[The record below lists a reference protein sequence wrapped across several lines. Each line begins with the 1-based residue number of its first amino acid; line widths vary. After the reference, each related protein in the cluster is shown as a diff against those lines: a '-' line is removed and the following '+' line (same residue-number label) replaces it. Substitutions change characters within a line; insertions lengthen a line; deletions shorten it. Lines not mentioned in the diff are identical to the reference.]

1 MQDRASSRHSLRLE
15 ENDDA
20 WMSLRDEEGYAC
32 DSPSKGQLL
41 WRGITAAAISNLR
54 GEAVTEDDVAMAAR
68 KVDLRL
74 TVRNAAWSV
83 LAKHRGVEIET
94 DDFKRAMRKGTY
106 RATFGG
112 RHVQNAPSLRDI
124 LGYCAVHA
132 YGDGGST
139 LSSMGGAIGTDD
151 RSRYLGQANRSD
163 APAITTAL
171 ADYSSLSA
179 AGGKGHAS
187 LGYTDDRAR
196 YLGRAHQRDGPP
208 ITSALEGY
216 TSFEAEGDDRAKG
229 QASLGY
235 TDDRAKYLG
244 AGGDLATDGPKLTGY
259 LGSEHS
265 SLETQGTGFGPAFG
279 HRSATD
285 AKVEAARERRAQ
297 HEREQH
303 HAGRKPA
310 VPGAGVLG
318 SRHDKK
324 NGPTLGP
331 KPGQTADEALREL
344 VASAADIQLPT
355 LAEPAARES
364 SRSPSP
370 NLRLSARE
378 SISALLGT
386 APVPIWRPATKKG
399 GNRRGGNRR
408 GAADTADWTKPKL
421 VTRMSLR
428 MSKSLRTNTIYTA
441 VSSFFGG
448 EKHRKPKPSKR
459 APADSYSPQT
469 AFSVSAGT
477 PARVAPRTRT

>member
-285 AKVEAARERRAQ
+285 AKVLETDAAGQTTHSHRPRPFHHTEHAPSTAVSLLSRRCDERLHVRRSRRRGSGARSTSVSSTTRAVSLPCRAPVSWALATTRRTARLLDLSPAKLPTRRCASWWRVRRTYSCPLWRSQRRGRARGRRARTCGSARER
-297 HEREQH
+297 
-303 HAGRKPA
+303 
-310 VPGAGVLG
+310 
-318 SRHDKK
+318 
-324 NGPTLGP
+324 
-331 KPGQTADEALREL
+331 
-344 VASAADIQLPT
+344 ASV
-355 LAEPAARES
+355 RC
-364 SRSPSP
+364 
-370 NLRLSARE
+370 SAR
-378 SISALLGT
+378 
-386 APVPIWRPATKKG
+386 RPYPS
-399 GNRRGGNRR
+399 
-408 GAADTADWTKPKL
+408 GARLQK
-421 VTRMSLR
+421 
-428 MSKSLRTNTIYTA
+428 
-441 VSSFFGG
+441 
-448 EKHRKPKPSKR
+448 
-459 APADSYSPQT
+459 
-469 AFSVSAGT
+469 
-477 PARVAPRTRT
+477 RVATGEAATGEERPIPRTGRSQSW